1 MKKVIL
7 LVALIISS
15 ISLPAQSFDWGPKI
29 NIGSPDVSVKDIK
42 NLKNN
47 DNNINDDLL
56 KVKDAS
62 INLQLGVYARLKLL
76 GFYIQPEA
84 MFSNS
89 SSELKYNDIKGEV
102 KLNKVD
108 VPVMIGKRFL
118 KIFRVNA
125 GPVFSLKLS
134 QDIEQSGIKDASE
147 EISTNY
153 KNATVGL
160 QYGIGLDISMITI
173 DLRVEKGLQSI
184 SDEVK
189 IAGENFST
197 DQRLDQVM
205 LSVGLR
211 F

>member
-1 MKKVIL
+1 MRKLIL
-7 LVALIISS
+7 AIVLVFSS
-15 ISLPAQSFDWGPKI
+15 MSLSAQSFKWGAKV
-29 NIGSPDVSVKDIK
+29 NVGSPDVSLDDLK
-42 NLKNN
+42 NLSEPGNSV
-47 DNNINDDLL
+47 DELL
-56 KVKDAS
+56 ITDPKL
-62 INLQLGVYARLKLL
+62 NLQLGLFARIQLL

-89 SSELKYNDIKGEV
+89 KSELKFEGVEGEV
-102 KLNKVD
+102 KLNKLD
-108 VPVMIGKRFL
+108 LPVMVGKRFL

-134 QDIEQSGIKDASE
+134 QDIKNLKDSSD
-147 EISTNY
+147 EIVANY

-160 QYGIGLDISMITI
+160 QYGIGLDISMITV

-184 SDEVK
+184 SDELK
-189 IAGENFST
+189 IAGKSFSA

-205 LSVGLR
+205 LAVGIK

>member
-1 MKKVIL
+1 MRNLIL
-7 LVALIISS
+7 AIVLVFSS
-15 ISLPAQSFDWGPKI
+15 MSLSAQSFKWGAKV
-29 NIGSPDVSVKDIK
+29 NVGSPDVSLSDIK
-42 NLKNN
+42 EANNHIPDVKN
-47 DNNINDDLL
+47 
-56 KVKDAS
+56 AS
-62 INLQLGVYARLKLL
+62 LNLQLGLFARLQLL

-89 SSELKYNDIKGEV
+89 KSELKFEDVTGEV
-102 KLNKVD
+102 KINKLD
-108 VPVMIGKRFL
+108 LPVMVGKRFL

-134 QDIEQSGIKDASE
+134 QDIKNVKNTSD
-147 EISTNY
+147 EIIANY

-184 SDEVK
+184 SDQLK
-189 IAGENFST
+189 IAGKSFSA

-205 LSVGLR
+205 LAVGIK

>member
-1 MKKVIL
+1 MRNLIL
-7 LVALIISS
+7 AIVLVFSS
-15 ISLPAQSFDWGPKI
+15 MSLSAQSFKWGAKV
-29 NIGSPDVSVKDIK
+29 NVGSPDMSLSDIK
-42 NLKNN
+42 EANNHIPDVKN
-47 DNNINDDLL
+47 
-56 KVKDAS
+56 AS
-62 INLQLGVYARLKLL
+62 LNLQLGLFARLQLL

-89 SSELKYNDIKGEV
+89 KSELKFEDVTGEV
-102 KLNKVD
+102 KINKLD
-108 VPVMIGKRFL
+108 LPVMVGKRFL

-134 QDIEQSGIKDASE
+134 QDIKNVKNTSD
-147 EISTNY
+147 EIIANY

-184 SDEVK
+184 SDQLK
-189 IAGENFST
+189 IAGKSFSA

-205 LSVGLR
+205 LAVGIK

>member
-1 MKKVIL
+1 MRNLIL
-7 LVALIISS
+7 AIVLVFSS
-15 ISLPAQSFDWGPKI
+15 MSLSAQSFKWGAKV
-29 NIGSPDVSVKDIK
+29 NVGSPDVSLSDIK
-42 NLKNN
+42 EANNHIPDVKN
-47 DNNINDDLL
+47 
-56 KVKDAS
+56 AS
-62 INLQLGVYARLKLL
+62 LNLQLGLFARIQLL

-89 SSELKYNDIKGEV
+89 KSELKFEDVTGEV
-102 KLNKVD
+102 KINKLD
-108 VPVMIGKRFL
+108 LPVMVGKRFL

-134 QDIEQSGIKDASE
+134 QDIKNVKNTSD
-147 EISTNY
+147 EIIANY

-184 SDEVK
+184 SDQLK
-189 IAGENFST
+189 IAGKSFSA

-205 LSVGLR
+205 LAVGIK

>member
-1 MKKVIL
+1 MRKLILSVL
-7 LVALIISS
+7 LVCSSMS
-15 ISLPAQSFDWGPKI
+15 ISAQSFDWGVKV
-29 NIGSPDVSVKDIK
+29 NVGSPNVSLDDLK
-42 NLKNN
+42 NLDKSGHNVG
-47 DNNINDDLL
+47 DLL
-56 KVKDAS
+56 EVKDATL
-62 INLQLGVYARLKLL
+62 NWQLGLFARLKLL

-89 SSELKYNDIKGEV
+89 KSELKYNDVIGEV
-102 KLNKVD
+102 KINKVD
-108 VPVMIGKRFL
+108 VPVMLGKRFL

-134 QDIEQSGIKDASE
+134 QDIKGIKNAAD
-147 EISTNY
+147 EISANY

-160 QYGIGLDISMITI
+160 QYGVGLDISMISV

-184 SDEVK
+184 SDEFK
-189 IAGENFST
+189 IAGRTFSA

-205 LSVGLR
+205 LAIGIR

>member
-1 MKKVIL
+1 MRKLIL
-7 LVALIISS
+7 AIVLVFSS
-15 ISLPAQSFDWGPKI
+15 MSLSAQSFKWGAKV
-29 NIGSPDVSVKDIK
+29 NVGSPDVSLDDLK
-42 NLKNN
+42 NLSEPGNSV
-47 DNNINDDLL
+47 DELL
-56 KVKDAS
+56 ITDPKL
-62 INLQLGVYARLKLL
+62 NLQLGLFARIQLL

-89 SSELKYNDIKGEV
+89 KSELTFENVTGEV
-102 KLNKVD
+102 KLNKLD
-108 VPVMIGKRFL
+108 LPVMVGKRFL

-134 QDIEQSGIKDASE
+134 QDIKNLKGSSD
-147 EISTNY
+147 EIVANY

-160 QYGIGLDISMITI
+160 QYGIGLDISMITV

-184 SDEVK
+184 SDELK
-189 IAGENFST
+189 IAGKSFSA

-205 LSVGLR
+205 LAVGIK

>member
-1 MKKVIL
+1 MRNLIL
-7 LVALIISS
+7 AIVLVFSS
-15 ISLPAQSFDWGPKI
+15 MSLSAQSFKWGAKV
-29 NIGSPDVSVKDIK
+29 NVGSPDVSLDDLK
-42 NLKNN
+42 NLSEPGNSV
-47 DNNINDDLL
+47 DELL
-56 KVKDAS
+56 ITDPKL
-62 INLQLGVYARLKLL
+62 NLQLGLFARIQLL

-89 SSELKYNDIKGEV
+89 KSELKFEGVEGEV
-102 KLNKVD
+102 KLNKLD
-108 VPVMIGKRFL
+108 LPVMVGKRFL

-134 QDIEQSGIKDASE
+134 QDIKNLKDSSD
-147 EISTNY
+147 EIVANY

-160 QYGIGLDISMITI
+160 QYGIGLDISMITV

-184 SDEVK
+184 SDELK
-189 IAGENFST
+189 IAGKSFSA

-205 LSVGLR
+205 LAVGIK

>member
-1 MKKVIL
+1 MRKLIL
-7 LVALIISS
+7 AIVLVFSS
-15 ISLPAQSFDWGPKI
+15 MSLSAQSFKWGAKV
-29 NIGSPDVSVKDIK
+29 NVGSPDVSLDDLK
-42 NLKNN
+42 NLSESGNSV
-47 DNNINDDLL
+47 DELL
-56 KVKDAS
+56 ITDPKL
-62 INLQLGVYARLKLL
+62 NLQLGLFARIQLL

-89 SSELKYNDIKGEV
+89 KSELKFEAVAGEV
-102 KLNKVD
+102 KLNKLD
-108 VPVMIGKRFL
+108 LPVMVGKRFL

-134 QDIEQSGIKDASE
+134 QDIKNLKDSSD
-147 EISTNY
+147 EIIANY

-184 SDEVK
+184 SDQLK
-189 IAGENFST
+189 IAGKSFSA

-205 LSVGLR
+205 LAVGIK

>member
-1 MKKVIL
+1 MRKLIL
-7 LVALIISS
+7 AIVLVFSS
-15 ISLPAQSFDWGPKI
+15 MSLSAQSFKWGAKV
-29 NIGSPDVSVKDIK
+29 NVGSPDVSLDDLK
-42 NLKNN
+42 NLSESGNSV
-47 DNNINDDLL
+47 DELL
-56 KVKDAS
+56 ITDPKL
-62 INLQLGVYARLKLL
+62 NLQLGLFARIQLL

-89 SSELKYNDIKGEV
+89 KSELKFEAVAGEV
-102 KLNKVD
+102 KLNKLD
-108 VPVMIGKRFL
+108 LPVMVGKRFL

-134 QDIEQSGIKDASE
+134 QDIKNLKDSSD
-147 EISTNY
+147 EIIANY

-160 QYGIGLDISMITI
+160 QYGIGLDISMITV

-184 SDEVK
+184 SDELK
-189 IAGENFST
+189 IAGKSFSA

-205 LSVGLR
+205 LAVGIK

>member
-1 MKKVIL
+1 MRKLIL
-7 LVALIISS
+7 AIVLVFSS
-15 ISLPAQSFDWGPKI
+15 MSLSAQSFKWGAKV
-29 NIGSPDVSVKDIK
+29 NVGSPDVSLDDLK
-42 NLKNN
+42 NLSEPGNSV
-47 DNNINDDLL
+47 DELL
-56 KVKDAS
+56 ITDPKL
-62 INLQLGVYARLKLL
+62 NLQLGLFARIQLL

-89 SSELKYNDIKGEV
+89 KSELKFEDVTGEV
-102 KLNKVD
+102 KINKLD
-108 VPVMIGKRFL
+108 LPVMVGKRFL

-134 QDIEQSGIKDASE
+134 QDIKNVKNTSD
-147 EISTNY
+147 EIIANY

-184 SDEVK
+184 SDQLK
-189 IAGENFST
+189 IAGKSFSA

-205 LSVGLR
+205 LAVGIK

>member
-1 MKKVIL
+1 MRNLIL
-7 LVALIISS
+7 AIVLVFSS
-15 ISLPAQSFDWGPKI
+15 MSLSAQSFKWGAKV
-29 NIGSPDVSVKDIK
+29 NVGSPDVSLSDIK
-42 NLKNN
+42 EANNHIPDVKN
-47 DNNINDDLL
+47 
-56 KVKDAS
+56 AS
-62 INLQLGVYARLKLL
+62 LNLQLGLFARLQLL

-89 SSELKYNDIKGEV
+89 KSELTFEDVTGEV
-102 KLNKVD
+102 KLNKLD
-108 VPVMIGKRFL
+108 LPVMVGKRFL

-134 QDIEQSGIKDASE
+134 QDIKNVKNTSD
-147 EISTNY
+147 EIIANY

-184 SDEVK
+184 SDQLK
-189 IAGENFST
+189 IAGKSFSA

-205 LSVGLR
+205 LAVGIK

>member
-1 MKKVIL
+1 MRKLIL
-7 LVALIISS
+7 AIVLVFSS
-15 ISLPAQSFDWGPKI
+15 MSLSAQSFKWGAKV
-29 NIGSPDVSVKDIK
+29 NVGSPDVSLDDLK
-42 NLKNN
+42 NLSESGNSV
-47 DNNINDDLL
+47 DELL
-56 KVKDAS
+56 ITDPKL
-62 INLQLGVYARLKLL
+62 NLQLGLFARIQLL

-89 SSELKYNDIKGEV
+89 KSELKFEDVTGEV
-102 KLNKVD
+102 KINKLD
-108 VPVMIGKRFL
+108 LPVMVGKRFL

-134 QDIEQSGIKDASE
+134 QDIKNVKNTSD
-147 EISTNY
+147 EIIANY

-160 QYGIGLDISMITI
+160 QYGIGLDISMITV

-184 SDEVK
+184 SDQLK
-189 IAGENFST
+189 IAGKSFSA

-205 LSVGLR
+205 LAVGIK

>member
-1 MKKVIL
+1 MRNLIL
-7 LVALIISS
+7 AIVLVFSS
-15 ISLPAQSFDWGPKI
+15 MSLSAQSFKWGAKV
-29 NIGSPDVSVKDIK
+29 NVGSPDVSLSDIK
-42 NLKNN
+42 EANNHIPDVKN
-47 DNNINDDLL
+47 
-56 KVKDAS
+56 AS
-62 INLQLGVYARLKLL
+62 LNLQLGLFARLQLL

-89 SSELKYNDIKGEV
+89 KSELKFEDVTGEV
-102 KLNKVD
+102 KINKLD
-108 VPVMIGKRFL
+108 LPVMVGKRFL

-134 QDIEQSGIKDASE
+134 QDIKNLKGSSD
-147 EISTNY
+147 EIVANY

-184 SDEVK
+184 SDELK
-189 IAGENFST
+189 IAGKSFSA

-205 LSVGLR
+205 LAVGIK

>member
-1 MKKVIL
+1 MRKLIL
-7 LVALIISS
+7 AIVLVFSS
-15 ISLPAQSFDWGPKI
+15 MSLSAQSFKWGAKV
-29 NIGSPDVSVKDIK
+29 NVGSPDVSLSDIK
-42 NLKNN
+42 EANNHIPDVKN
-47 DNNINDDLL
+47 
-56 KVKDAS
+56 AS
-62 INLQLGVYARLKLL
+62 LNLQLGLFARLQLL

-89 SSELKYNDIKGEV
+89 KSELKFEDVTGEV
-102 KLNKVD
+102 KINKLD
-108 VPVMIGKRFL
+108 LPVMVGKRFL

-134 QDIEQSGIKDASE
+134 QDIKNLKGSSD
-147 EISTNY
+147 EIIANY

-184 SDEVK
+184 SDELK
-189 IAGENFST
+189 IAGKSFSA

-205 LSVGLR
+205 LAVGIK

>member
-1 MKKVIL
+1 MRKLIL
-7 LVALIISS
+7 AIVLVFSS
-15 ISLPAQSFDWGPKI
+15 MSLSAQSFKWGAKV
-29 NIGSPDVSVKDIK
+29 NVGSPDVSLDDLK
-42 NLKNN
+42 NLSEPGNSV
-47 DNNINDDLL
+47 DELL
-56 KVKDAS
+56 ITDPKL
-62 INLQLGVYARLKLL
+62 NLQLGLFARIQLL

-89 SSELKYNDIKGEV
+89 KSELTFENVTGEV
-102 KLNKVD
+102 KLNKLD
-108 VPVMIGKRFL
+108 LPVMVGKRFL

-134 QDIEQSGIKDASE
+134 QDIKNLKDSSD
-147 EISTNY
+147 EIVANY

-160 QYGIGLDISMITI
+160 QYGIGLDISMITV

-184 SDEVK
+184 SDELK
-189 IAGENFST
+189 IAGKSFSA

-205 LSVGLR
+205 LAVGIK

>member
-1 MKKVIL
+1 MRKLIL
-7 LVALIISS
+7 AIVLVFSS
-15 ISLPAQSFDWGPKI
+15 MSLSAQSFKWGAKV
-29 NIGSPDVSVKDIK
+29 NVGSPDVSLDDLK
-42 NLKNN
+42 NLSESGNSV
-47 DNNINDDLL
+47 DELL
-56 KVKDAS
+56 ITDPKL
-62 INLQLGVYARLKLL
+62 NLQLGLFARIQLL

-89 SSELKYNDIKGEV
+89 KSELKFEGVAGEV
-102 KLNKVD
+102 KLNKLD
-108 VPVMIGKRFL
+108 LPVMVGKRFL

-134 QDIEQSGIKDASE
+134 QDIKNLKDSSD
-147 EISTNY
+147 EIIANY

-160 QYGIGLDISMITI
+160 QYGIGLDISMITV

-184 SDEVK
+184 SDELK
-189 IAGENFST
+189 IAGKSFSA

-205 LSVGLR
+205 LAVGIK

>member
-1 MKKVIL
+1 MKNLIL
-7 LVALIISS
+7 AIVLVFSS
-15 ISLPAQSFDWGPKI
+15 MSLSAQSFKWGAKV
-29 NIGSPDVSVKDIK
+29 NVGSPDVSLSDIK
-42 NLKNN
+42 EANNHIPDVKN
-47 DNNINDDLL
+47 
-56 KVKDAS
+56 AS
-62 INLQLGVYARLKLL
+62 LNLQLGLFARLQLL

-89 SSELKYNDIKGEV
+89 KSELKFEDVTGEV
-102 KLNKVD
+102 KINKLD
-108 VPVMIGKRFL
+108 LPVMVGKRFL

-134 QDIEQSGIKDASE
+134 QDIKNVKNTSD
-147 EISTNY
+147 EIIANY

-184 SDEVK
+184 SDQLK
-189 IAGENFST
+189 IAGKSFSA

-205 LSVGLR
+205 LAVGIK

>member
-1 MKKVIL
+1 MRKLIL
-7 LVALIISS
+7 AIVLVFSS
-15 ISLPAQSFDWGPKI
+15 MSLSAQSFKWGAKV
-29 NIGSPDVSVKDIK
+29 NVGSPDVSLDDLK
-42 NLKNN
+42 NLSEPGNSV
-47 DNNINDDLL
+47 DELL
-56 KVKDAS
+56 ITDPKL
-62 INLQLGVYARLKLL
+62 NLQLGLFARIQLL

-89 SSELKYNDIKGEV
+89 KSELKFEGVEGEV
-102 KLNKVD
+102 KLNKLD
-108 VPVMIGKRFL
+108 LPVMVGKRFL

-134 QDIEQSGIKDASE
+134 QDIKNLKGSSDKIIA
-147 EISTNY
+147 NY

-160 QYGIGLDISMITI
+160 QYGIGLDISMITV

-184 SDEVK
+184 SDELK
-189 IAGENFST
+189 IAGKSFSA

-205 LSVGLR
+205 LAVGIK

>member
-1 MKKVIL
+1 MRKLIL
-7 LVALIISS
+7 AIVLVFSS
-15 ISLPAQSFDWGPKI
+15 MSLSAQSFKWGAKV
-29 NIGSPDVSVKDIK
+29 NVGSPDVSLSDIK
-42 NLKNN
+42 EANNHIPDVKN
-47 DNNINDDLL
+47 
-56 KVKDAS
+56 AS
-62 INLQLGVYARLKLL
+62 LNLQLGLFARLQLL

-89 SSELKYNDIKGEV
+89 KSELKFEDVTGEV
-102 KLNKVD
+102 KINKLD
-108 VPVMIGKRFL
+108 LPVMVGKRFL

-134 QDIEQSGIKDASE
+134 QDIKNVKNTSD
-147 EISTNY
+147 EIIANY

-184 SDEVK
+184 SDQLK
-189 IAGENFST
+189 IAGKSFSA

-205 LSVGLR
+205 LAVGIK

>member
-47 DNNINDDLL
+47 DNNINDLL

-89 SSELKYNDIKGEV
+89 SSEIRYNDIKGEV

-205 LSVGLR
+205 LAIGLR

>member
-1 MKKVIL
+1 MRKLIL
-7 LVALIISS
+7 AIVLVFSS
-15 ISLPAQSFDWGPKI
+15 MSLSAQSFKWGAKV
-29 NIGSPDVSVKDIK
+29 NVGSPDVSLDDLK
-42 NLKNN
+42 NLSEPGNSV
-47 DNNINDDLL
+47 DELL
-56 KVKDAS
+56 ITDPKL
-62 INLQLGVYARLKLL
+62 NLQLGLFARIQLL

-89 SSELKYNDIKGEV
+89 KSELTFENVTGEV
-102 KLNKVD
+102 KLNKLD
-108 VPVMIGKRFL
+108 LPVMVGKRFL

-134 QDIEQSGIKDASE
+134 QDIKNLKGSSDKIIA
-147 EISTNY
+147 NY

-160 QYGIGLDISMITI
+160 QYGIGLDISMITV

-184 SDEVK
+184 SDELK
-189 IAGENFST
+189 IAGKSFSA

-205 LSVGLR
+205 LAVGIK

>member
-1 MKKVIL
+1 MRNLIL
-7 LVALIISS
+7 AIVLVFSS
-15 ISLPAQSFDWGPKI
+15 MSLSAQSFKWGAKV
-29 NIGSPDVSVKDIK
+29 NVGSPDVSLSDIK
-42 NLKNN
+42 EANNHIPDVKN
-47 DNNINDDLL
+47 
-56 KVKDAS
+56 AS
-62 INLQLGVYARLKLL
+62 LNLQLGLFARLQLL

-89 SSELKYNDIKGEV
+89 KSELKFEDVTGEV
-102 KLNKVD
+102 KINKLD
-108 VPVMIGKRFL
+108 LPVMVGKRFL

-125 GPVFSLKLS
+125 GPVFSIKLS
-134 QDIEQSGIKDASE
+134 QDIKNVKNTSD
-147 EISTNY
+147 EIIANY

-184 SDEVK
+184 SDQLK
-189 IAGENFST
+189 IAGKSFSA

-205 LSVGLR
+205 LAVGIK

>member
-1 MKKVIL
+1 MRKLIL
-7 LVALIISS
+7 AIVLVFSS
-15 ISLPAQSFDWGPKI
+15 MSLSAQSFKWGAKV
-29 NIGSPDVSVKDIK
+29 NVGSPDMSLSDIK
-42 NLKNN
+42 EANNHIPDVKN
-47 DNNINDDLL
+47 
-56 KVKDAS
+56 AS
-62 INLQLGVYARLKLL
+62 LNLQLGLFARLQLL

-89 SSELKYNDIKGEV
+89 KSELKFEDVTGEV
-102 KLNKVD
+102 KINKLD
-108 VPVMIGKRFL
+108 LPVMVGKRFL

-134 QDIEQSGIKDASE
+134 QDIKNVKNTSD
-147 EISTNY
+147 EIIANY

-184 SDEVK
+184 SDQLK
-189 IAGENFST
+189 IAGKSFSA

-205 LSVGLR
+205 LAVGIK

>member
-1 MKKVIL
+1 MRKLIL
-7 LVALIISS
+7 AIVLVFSS
-15 ISLPAQSFDWGPKI
+15 MSLSAQSFKWGAKV
-29 NIGSPDVSVKDIK
+29 NVGSPDVSLDDLK
-42 NLKNN
+42 NLSEPGNSV
-47 DNNINDDLL
+47 DELL
-56 KVKDAS
+56 ITDPKL
-62 INLQLGVYARLKLL
+62 NLQLGLFARIQLL

-89 SSELKYNDIKGEV
+89 KSELKFEDVTGEV
-102 KLNKVD
+102 KLNKLD
-108 VPVMIGKRFL
+108 LPVMVGKRFL

-134 QDIEQSGIKDASE
+134 QDIKNVKNTSD
-147 EISTNY
+147 EIIANY

-160 QYGIGLDISMITI
+160 QYGIGLDISMITV

-184 SDEVK
+184 SDELK
-189 IAGENFST
+189 IAGKSFSA

-205 LSVGLR
+205 LAVGIK

>member
-1 MKKVIL
+1 MRNLIL
-7 LVALIISS
+7 AIVLVFSS
-15 ISLPAQSFDWGPKI
+15 MSLSAQSFKWGAKV
-29 NIGSPDVSVKDIK
+29 NVGSPDVSLSDIK
-42 NLKNN
+42 EANNHIPDVKN
-47 DNNINDDLL
+47 
-56 KVKDAS
+56 AS
-62 INLQLGVYARLKLL
+62 LNLQLGLFARLQLL

-89 SSELKYNDIKGEV
+89 KSELKFEDVTGEV
-102 KLNKVD
+102 KINKLD
-108 VPVMIGKRFL
+108 LPVMVGKRFL

-134 QDIEQSGIKDASE
+134 QDIKNVKNTSD
-147 EISTNY
+147 EIIANY

-184 SDEVK
+184 SDELK
-189 IAGENFST
+189 IAGKSFSA

-205 LSVGLR
+205 LAVGIK